1 MSKTPQVEFGV
12 TPTEVMATM
21 SGLDFVR
28 AMFDGKLPTPPIM
41 QNVEPFDQ
49 PPDMIHR
56 TFLRM
61 WRYYR
66 S

>member
-1 MSKTPQVEFGV
+1 MALMRLPWRMSHTN
-12 TPTEVMATM
+12 M
-21 SGLDFVR
+21 VR
-28 AMFDGKLPTPPIM
+28 I
-41 QNVEPFDQ
+41 NVEPFDQ

-61 WRYYR
+61 WCYYR